1 MKAQLSISFLAL
13 FIPMVFG
20 AAELTAQNLS
30 EKATI
35 FIETLS
41 EELKSQALF
50 SIDDEERFNMNYVPI
65 PRKGPRFHD
74 FNETQK
80 VAAIDL
86 LRSSLSEEGF
96 RKSKEIMSL
105 EKILRVI
112 ENDDNDKMPDGRPRR
127 DPLNYHFSIFG
138 DPSSA
143 EPWGWRFEGHHLS
156 LNFTSADSKISSA
169 TPTFFGTNPGV
180 IRITGHKEKEVLK
193 KETSL
198 SFKLINSLSPEQLKK
213 AMFADVAPEE
223 IITTTQRKVEGF
235 EQKGIFYNDFSP
247 DQQKMFVDLI
257 NLYLNNYEKNFSEGY
272 RDKIKK
278 AGIENLSFSWAGSL
292 EPGTPN
298 YWCIQGPVLL
308 IEYDNTQ
315 TNANHVHTVV
325 RDPTNDY
332 GEDTLKKHYEKAHQK
347 N

>member
-1 MKAQLSISFLAL
+1 MKRQLSIAILAL
-13 FIPMVFG
+13 FAMTT
-20 AAELTAQNLS
+20 ELVAQNLS
-30 EKATI
+30 EKATL

-41 EELKSQALF
+41 DELKSQAVFALE
-50 SIDDEERFNMNYVPI
+50 DEERYNMNYVPM
-65 PRKGPRFHD
+65 PRTGPRFHD

-80 VAAIDL
+80 AAALDL
-86 LRSSLSEEGF
+86 LKSSLSEEGL

-112 ENDDNDKMPDGRPRR
+112 ENDDNDKMPDGKPRR

-138 DPSSA
+138 DPASNA
-143 EPWGWRFEGHHLS
+143 PWGWRFEGHHLS
-156 LNFTSADSKISSA
+156 LNFTSSDHKISAA

-180 IRITGHKEKEVLK
+180 IKITGHKEKEVLK

-198 SFKLINSLSPEQLKK
+198 SFKLVNSLSPEQLKK
-213 AMFADVAPEE
+213 AMFSTIAPVE
-223 IITTTQRKVEGF
+223 IITTTQRRVEGF
-235 EQKGIFYNDFSP
+235 QQKGIFYNDLTS
-247 DQQKMFVDLI
+247 DQQQLFHDLI
-257 NLYLNNYEKNFSEGY
+257 NLYLNNYEKNFSEEY

-278 AGIENLSFSWAGSL
+278 AGIESLSFSWAGSL
-292 EPGTPN
+292 EPGVAN

-315 TNANHVHTVV
+315 TDANHVHTVV

-332 GEDTLKKHYEKAHQK
+332 GEDILKKHYEKDH
-347 N
+347 

>member
-1 MKAQLSISFLAL
+1 MRTLQSFAFLIFFTISAT
-13 FIPMVFG
+13 
-20 AAELTAQNLS
+20 LTAQNLS
-30 EKATI
+30 EKAST

-41 EELKSQALF
+41 EELKSQTVFTLA
-50 SIDDEERFNMNYVPI
+50 DEERFNMNYVPI
-65 PRKGPRFHD
+65 TRKGTRFHD
-74 FNETQK
+74 FNKTQRA
-80 VAAIDL
+80 AAIDL
-86 LRSSLSEEGF
+86 LKSSLGEEGY

-138 DPSSA
+138 NPATDL
-143 EPWGWRFEGHHLS
+143 PWGWRFEGHHLS
-156 LNFTSADSKISSA
+156 LNFTSSDHKISSS
-169 TPTFFGTNPGV
+169 TPTFFGTNPSV
-180 IRITGHKEKEVLK
+180 IKITGHKEKEVLK

-198 SFKLINSLSPEQLKK
+198 SFELVNSLSSEQLKK
-213 AMFADVAPEE
+213 ALFADIAPAE
-223 IITTTQRKVEGF
+223 IVTTTDRKVEGF
-235 EQKGIFYNDFSP
+235 KQRGIFYNDLSS
-247 DQQKMFVDLI
+247 DQQQLFIDLI

-292 EPGTPN
+292 EPGVPN

-332 GEDTLKKHYEKAHQK
+332 GEDTLKKHYEESHH
-347 N
+347 

>member
-1 MKAQLSISFLAL
+1 MGMRLLIIFLG
-13 FIPMVFG
+13 FIFFTSNVK
-20 AAELTAQNLS
+20 AQNLS
-30 EKATI
+30 EKATL
-35 FIETLS
+35 FLDSLS
-41 EELKSQALF
+41 DELKTQTVF

-65 PRKGPRFHD
+65 NRKGPRFHD

-80 VAAIDL
+80 AVALDL
-86 LRSSLSEEGF
+86 LKSSLSDEGY

-105 EKILRVI
+105 EAVLRVI
-112 ENDDNDKMPDGRPRR
+112 ENDDNDRMSDGKPRR
-127 DPLNYHFSIFG
+127 DPMNYHFCIFG
-138 DPSSA
+138 DPSS
-143 EPWGWRFEGHHLS
+143 EKPWGWRFEGHHLS
-156 LNFTSADSKISSA
+156 LNFTSSDSKISSA

-193 KETSL
+193 KETAL
-198 SFKLINSLSPEQLKK
+198 SFKLVNSLSPEQLKK
-213 AMFADVAPEE
+213 AMFADIAPLE
-223 IITTTQRKVEGF
+223 IITTTKRNVEGF
-235 EQKGIFYNDFSP
+235 EQKGIYHDDLTSE
-247 DQQKMFVDLI
+247 QQKLFHELI
-257 NLYLNNYEKNFSEGY
+257 DLYLNNYEQNFSEGY

-332 GEDTLKKHYEKAHQK
+332 GEDTLKKHYENDH
-347 N
+347 

>member
-1 MKAQLSISFLAL
+1 MKRQLSIAILAFLA
-13 FIPMVFG
+13 MT
-20 AAELTAQNLS
+20 AELVAQNLS
-30 EKATI
+30 EKATL

-41 EELKSQALF
+41 DELKSQSVFALE
-50 SIDDEERFNMNYVPI
+50 DEERYNMNYVPM
-65 PRKGPRFHD
+65 PRTGARFHD

-80 VAAIDL
+80 AAALDL
-86 LRSSLSEEGF
+86 LKSSLSEEGL

-112 ENDDNDKMPDGRPRR
+112 ENDDNDKMPDGKTRR
-127 DPLNYHFSIFG
+127 DPLNYNFSIFG
-138 DPSSA
+138 DPASDA
-143 EPWGWRFEGHHLS
+143 PWGWRFEGHHLS
-156 LNFTSADSKISSA
+156 LNFTSSDHKISAA

-180 IRITGHKEKEVLK
+180 IKITGHKEKEVLK

-198 SFKLINSLSPEQLKK
+198 SFKLVNSLSPEQLKK
-213 AMFADVAPEE
+213 AMFSAIAPAE
-223 IITTTQRKVEGF
+223 IITTTQRRVEGF
-235 EQKGIFYNDFSP
+235 EQKGIFYNDLTSN
-247 DQQKMFVDLI
+247 QQQLFHDLI
-257 NLYLNNYEKNFSEGY
+257 NLYLNNYEKNFSEEY

-292 EPGTPN
+292 EPGVAN

-315 TNANHVHTVV
+315 TDANHVHTVV

-332 GEDTLKKHYEKAHQK
+332 GEDILKKHYEKDH
-347 N
+347 